1 MPGYGPGASM
11 TFYSL
16 ALAFIAGALIT
27 TAIAWAYVRA
37 TAQQRARAESLFAS
51 AARENQNLRAA
62 STRATVML
70 SGVLAAYPRP
80 VIITSRERVILFAN
94 PAALELLG
102 QSAEQVI
109 GRGAAPVIQD
119 YDTTQLLVRAA
130 RLDQASERT
139 FQRVTT
145 GQTWRVN
152 VTPLRLGGDD
162 NDAVTDLALT
172 IEDLTELRRL
182 ETVRRDFV
190 AHVSHELRTPL
201 AAVKLLAE
209 TLVSALDRDPAAARG
224 FATRISA
231 EADHLAQMVAELL
244 ELSRI
249 ESGKITLHA
258 EPTDMAALIEAVIE
272 RMRPLSEERGV
283 ALAASL
289 PAALPD
295 ALCDGE
301 RIGEVLVN
309 LIHNGLKYTD
319 AGGQVTVSAEVIAED
334 ARPANPSGALSI
346 VSGSGSSG
354 AQQRIAP
361 GPLLVTRV
369 SDNGV
374 GISDEDL
381 PRVFERFFKADRA
394 RTRQLSADQSELEQ
408 GRQDGLDGGTA
419 HDQQVGS
426 QAQAAAGTGLGL
438 AIARHLVELHGGR
451 IWAESRL
458 GRGSVFAFTLPL
470 ASVDESMGA
479 HEGVGEAGQ
488 AAESA
493 PEEPSLDLQ
502 YPPARAQ
509 DMPHA

>member
-1 MPGYGPGASM
+1 M
-11 TFYSL
+11 TFYQL
-16 ALAFIAGALIT
+16 ALAFIAGTLLT
-27 TAIAWAYVRA
+27 TVIAWAQLRA
-37 TAQQRARAESLFAS
+37 SANARARAESLFAS
-51 AARENQNLRAA
+51 AARENQTLRRSA
-62 STRATVML
+62 TRANIML

-102 QSAEQVI
+102 QTAEQVI

-119 YDTTQLLVRAA
+119 YDTMQMLVRAA
-130 RLDQASERT
+130 RLGEASERT

-145 GQTWRVN
+145 GQTWRVT
-152 VTPLRLGGDD
+152 VTPLWLSAEESDE
-162 NDAVTDLALT
+162 VTDLALT

-190 AHVSHELRTPL
+190 SHVSHELRTPL

-209 TLVSALDRDPAAARG
+209 TLVTALDRDPQAARG
-224 FATRISA
+224 FALRISA

-249 ESGKITLHA
+249 ESGKITLRT
-258 EPTDMAALIEAVIE
+258 EPTDVAALVEAVIE

-283 ALAASL
+283 ALVASL
-289 PAALPD
+289 PETLPD
-295 ALCDGE
+295 AECDGE
-301 RIGEVLVN
+301 RVGEVLVN
-309 LIHNGLKYTD
+309 LIHNGLKYTNP
-319 AGGQVTVSAEVIAED
+319 GGQVTVSAEEMREPAPVSSPLPGHSGGAPRIESGPRAVTRPMIVI
-334 ARPANPSGALSI
+334 
-346 VSGSGSSG
+346 
-354 AQQRIAP
+354 
-361 GPLLVTRV
+361 RV

-394 RTRQLSADQSELEQ
+394 RTRQVTAQLEA
-408 GRQDGLDGGTA
+408 GGVRQTGQHT
-419 HDQQVGS
+419 GS

-458 GRGSVFAFTLPL
+458 GRGSVFSFTLPVAGAGCL
-470 ASVDESMGA
+470 DATENASRTEGA
-479 HEGVGEAGQ
+479 PGDATQ
-488 AAESA
+488 
-493 PEEPSLDLQ
+493 
-502 YPPARAQ
+502 PPAQPEAASR
-509 DMPHA
+509 